1 MKRRKVKS
9 QDLEGKALSHRDLE
23 GMYLKLPSELKKQ
36 VLIYAINNN
45 TTLTEI
51 VTNLLNNL
59 VNNK

>member
-1 MKRRKVKS
+1 MKKRNVKH
-9 QDLEGKALSHRDLE
+9 QDLE